1 MSSNLKQKLI
11 TCFKRSLPQC
21 HIKIVIKS
29 TNRLSPLFCFE
40 DVILKEIQ
48 SHIKYSGHFRPK
60 LVHWNKS
67 VYCAPIDRALKMRFN
82 EGSGSFLRPAIPEW
96 WRFLWNQLR
105 RVLDKINTQQF
116 FVTKYGFLASKKYNK
131 IQFFVKRLQNIYF
144 TKAKRRTLSMFTKN
158 TQI

>member
-1 MSSNLKQKLI
+1 MI
-11 TCFKRSLPQC
+11 
-21 HIKIVIKS
+21 IKS
-29 TNRLSPLFCFE
+29 TNCLSPLLCFE

-48 SHIKYSGHFRPK
+48 SHIKYSRHFRPK

-67 VYCAPIDRALKMRFN
+67 VYCAPIDRPLKIRFN
-82 EGSGSFLRPAIPEW
+82 EGSGSFLRPAIPEL

-105 RVLDKINTQQF
+105 RFLGKINTQQF

-131 IQFFVKRLQNIYF
+131 IQFLVKWLQNIYL

-158 TQI
+158 A